1 MRHSSLFR
9 VWALSVPLL
18 CLLLASACSKEDVN
32 AMVEKTKQTV
42 SDATSKAAD
51 SVKDTVG
58 DVQQSVGKASTAAKE
73 SLQLAGK
80 VTLQGAISA
89 ETNACY
95 GRLVTFTDGRPSV
108 LLMQSYA
115 DASQETFPAVFFHAQ
130 VTASQPSELV
140 GTTFPATLFVQQE
153 AQGAI
158 WFCDSTQPVPAKID
172 SLDNGMIKVS
182 VLNGKLVS
190 SLDGSQQPISAQ
202 FEGVMQ

>member
-1 MRHSSLFR
+1 
-9 VWALSVPLL
+9 
-18 CLLLASACSKEDVN
+18 
-32 AMVEKTKQTV
+32 MVEKTKQTV

-73 SLQLAGK
+73 TLQLAGK
-80 VTLQGAISA
+80 VKVNGGINA
-89 ETNACY
+89 ETKACY
-95 GRLVTFTDGRPSV
+95 GRLLTFTDGRPSV

-115 DASQETFPAVFFHAQ
+115 DASQETYPAVFFHAQ
-130 VTASQPSELV
+130 VIASQPSELV

-158 WFCDSTQPVPAKID
+158 WFCDSTLPIEAKVD
-172 SLDNGMIKVS
+172 SLDNGLIKVS

-190 SLDGSQQPISAQ
+190 SQNGSQQPFSAQ